1 MNTGSEHCIG
11 IFCGAFEIHFVH
23 YLASYKDMTS
33 AVNSKDPNAL
43 AVLGVLVDVNAARS
57 ILGMGNFAG
66 NLLGTGK
73 TGASYDCFAPVVRN
87 LKKVEKEDPNKFVT
101 INEPIDFTS
110 CAAPGASPMVYS
122 YKGLF
127 NNLGF
132 KWIIARFYFT
142 KCHVMFYR
150 IFDNAWM

>member
-11 IFCGAFEIHFVH
+11 IFCGAFEIHYVH

-66 NLLGTGK
+66 NLLGAGK

-110 CAAPGASPMVYS
+110 CAAPGATPMVYS
-122 YKGLF
+122 YKG
-127 NNLGF
+127 
-132 KWIIARFYFT
+132 
-142 KCHVMFYR
+142 
-150 IFDNAWM
+150 